1 MECIIRQ
8 VLSQCSTHTCTHT
21 PGILGKSQAGLNSGS
36 GCGLSSCVYP
46 RPHMSEPAFLGPR
59 TLSEVLP
66 GPGLSL
72 LPSTAPPTQQ
82 LGRDRGAGVPGNN
95 GPPTPSGP
103 LREKELREGNSPP
116 SGTGLLRLDVCPRE
130 GWRPPM
136 LLKEGGH
143 LCTPGLSL
151 SVHSVPAPG
160 LATPTPFQRHS
171 GPPPQGLGWVLLQES
186 TALFSFISVAAV
198 WPG

>member
-1 MECIIRQ
+1 MIILPHRAWEEMECITGQ
-8 VLSQCSTHTCTHT
+8 VLSQCCTHIHMHAHT
-21 PGILGKSQAGLNSGS
+21 KNAGKVSDRTELRTWMWLEQLCVSQAPYEGASIPGT
-36 GCGLSSCVYP
+36 
-46 RPHMSEPAFLGPR
+46 PHPL
-59 TLSEVLP
+59 TEVLP

-116 SGTGLLRLDVCPRE
+116 SGTGLLLLDVCPRE
-130 GWRPPM
+130 GWRPTM

-160 LATPTPFQRHS
+160 LATPTPFQRRS
-171 GPPPQGLGWVLLQES
+171 
-186 TALFSFISVAAV
+186 
-198 WPG
+198 